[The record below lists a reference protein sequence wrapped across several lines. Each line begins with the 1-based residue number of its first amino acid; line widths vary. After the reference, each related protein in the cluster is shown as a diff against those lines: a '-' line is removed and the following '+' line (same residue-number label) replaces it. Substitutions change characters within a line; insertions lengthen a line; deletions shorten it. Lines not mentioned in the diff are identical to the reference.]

1 MRPAVVA
8 LVALV
13 GSTAALSPRRVKV
26 ASWQGA
32 AKTADVAA
40 NVERVSVE
48 AAAAAERGVEVV
60 VFPELFL
67 HGYDAPVEALE
78 AGALDEAEVAALVGP
93 TAAAQGVCLA
103 VPYCERF
110 GDRLYNA
117 MAVFDAFGALRCNY
131 RKVNLWGPWERAVF
145 ARGDAGSF
153 TPFDLATRSGA
164 SLRAGCLICFD
175 VEFPE
180 PSRTLAVQGAEVL
193 LVPTALGAGAVDD
206 ATPFRVV
213 PTRALENHVHVV
225 YANLEG
231 PADAGDR
238 DGAAVESYCGR
249 SGIFDPA
256 GEALARAEEVEGG
269 RLLEA
274 VLELDGYG
282 DAISRNPYLHD
293 RAARQREGHYAPL
306 LKPRRALRVTNTF
319 FRRKRKRPPA
329 AAKATDDGGEANA
342 ASRREAARVADR
354 AGKG

>member
-1 MRPAVVA
+1 MEHSASATSSGASRARPQRAAEGRGAPNYRIATTSAQKFEPRLSSMRPAVAVA
-8 LVALV
+8 LALV

-67 HGYDAPVEALE
+67 HGYDATAQDLGVL
-78 AGALDEAEVAALVGP
+78 ALDEDEVAALVGP

-131 RKVNLWGPWERAVF
+131 RKVNLWGPWERSVF

-153 TPFDLATRSGA
+153 APFDLATRSGA

-175 VEFPE
+175 
-180 PSRTLAVQGAEVL
+180 QGRK
-193 LVPTALGAGAVDD
+193 
-206 ATPFRVV
+206 RVIQ
-213 PTRALENHVHVV
+213 R
-225 YANLEG
+225 
-231 PADAGDR
+231 
-238 DGAAVESYCGR
+238 
-249 SGIFDPA
+249 
-256 GEALARAEEVEGG
+256 
-269 RLLEA
+269 RLNMGVLEA
-274 VLELDGYG
+274 
-282 DAISRNPYLHD
+282 ISERN
-293 RAARQREGHYAPL
+293 AST
-306 LKPRRALRVTNTF
+306 LRV
-319 FRRKRKRPPA
+319 RP
-329 AAKATDDGGEANA
+329 E
-342 ASRREAARVADR
+342 R
-354 AGKG
+354 